1 MSWRCDV
8 SIDMSILIAVL
19 GFALSVGTFFI
30 GRLTAAKKDGVED
43 GEMKSDVR
51 HIKNA
56 VDKQG
61 DKLDRVVEDYEEV
74 KVELEKLK
82 GRVIALEQRVKML
95 HGGE

>member
-1 MSWRCDV
+1 MN
-8 SIDMSILIAVL
+8 IDMSILIAVL
-19 GFALSVGTFFI
+19 GFAMSVGTFFI

-61 DKLDRVVEDYEEV
+61 GKLDQVVENYEEI
-74 KVELEKLK
+74 KIELERLK
-82 GRVIALEQRVKML
+82 GRMTALEQKVNML
-95 HGGE
+95 HGGDGA

>member
-1 MSWRCDV
+1 MN
-8 SIDMSILIAVL
+8 IDMNILIAVL

-61 DKLDRVVEDYEEV
+61 GKLDQVVENYEEI
-74 KVELEKLK
+74 KIELERLK
-82 GRVIALEQRVKML
+82 GRMTALEQKVNML
-95 HGGE
+95 HGGDGA

>member
-1 MSWRCDV
+1 MTIELSV
-8 SIDMSILIAVL
+8 LIAVL
-19 GFALSVGTFFI
+19 GFALSVGTFFV
-30 GRLTAAKKDGVED
+30 GRLTAARSDGITD

>member
-1 MSWRCDV
+1 MTVDITV
-8 SIDMSILIAVL
+8 LIAVL

-30 GRLTAAKKDGVED
+30 GRMTAAKTNGIAD

-61 DKLDRVVEDYEEV
+61 GKLDQVVENYE
-74 KVELEKLK
+74 KIKIELERLK
-82 GRVIALEQRVKML
+82 GRMTALEQKVNML
-95 HGGE
+95 HGGDGA

>member
-1 MSWRCDV
+1 M

-61 DKLDRVVEDYEEV
+61 GKLDQVVENYEEI
-74 KVELEKLK
+74 KIELERLK
-82 GRVIALEQRVKML
+82 GRMTALEQKVNML
-95 HGGE
+95 HGGDGA

>member
-1 MSWRCDV
+1 M

-19 GFALSVGTFFI
+19 GCALSVGTFFV
-30 GRLTAAKKDGVED
+30 GRMTAAKKDGVED

-61 DKLDRVVEDYEEV
+61 GKLDQVVENYEEI
-74 KVELEKLK
+74 KIELERLK
-82 GRVIALEQRVKML
+82 GRMTALEQKVNML
-95 HGGE
+95 HGGDGA